1 VNTESITNNSLSKF
15 EPLKDNLKALDG
27 LRGLSAIYVLV
38 HHARLALTQPY
49 FNGLSRHPEQYQ
61 WYDRIM
67 VYFFSLFKFG
77 HEAVIIFFV
86 LSGFLIHFRYAGAQ
100 NIFVDFKLSQ
110 YLKKRLIRIYPT
122 LIVSFIVCYLTD
134 FIILI
139 VTGDSYPLSQYS
151 ISRFLFNFFLV
162 PESPLWG
169 SNYPV
174 WSLKHEWFFYLM
186 YPLLLWSYHK
196 QRILPLLLSLG
207 LFFTYLFGYKIDYIG
222 AAAYTISIWLLGAI
236 MAAIYK
242 QNKRL
247 FNYIPVLIVF
257 FLAYP
262 LIARINSNYPW
273 LDLCF
278 GLITTGFVA
287 LMIIRNKSMLAMTLS
302 SLSWLGTFS
311 YSLYLLHFPILLLF
325 KALAIYYAK
334 NKELPYHLWY
344 VTGSIIIII
353 PFVYLIYYYSERIA
367 LNYKKRI

>member
-1 VNTESITNNSLSKF
+1 MNTESITNNSPSKF

-49 FNGLSRHPEQYQ
+49 FNGLSKHPEQYQ

-100 NIFVDFKLSQ
+100 NIFADFKLSQ

-134 FIILI
+134 LLILAI
-139 VTGDSYPLSQYS
+139 TGDSYPLSQYS
-151 ISRFLFNFFLV
+151 LSRFLFNFFLV
-162 PESPLWG
+162 PESPFWG

-207 LFFTYLFGYKIDYIG
+207 LFVTYLFGYRIDYIG
-222 AAAYTISIWLLGAI
+222 AAAYSISIWLLGAI

-242 QNKRL
+242 QNERL

-287 LMIIRNKSMLAMTLS
+287 LMIIRNKSMLARILS
-302 SLSWLGTFS
+302 SLAWLGTFS

-325 KALAIYYAK
+325 KSLAIYYAK

-367 LNYKKRI
+367 LTYKKSI